1 MRILI
6 IEDEV
11 TTADYLRKGLIG
23 QGFIVDVAHDGE
35 EGLFLATQHSFD
47 LIVLDVMLPLRDGF
61 SVLQGL
67 RAVNP
72 DIYVI
77 LLTARDAVA
86 DRVRGFELGADD
98 YMPKP
103 FSFAELLARI
113 RSALRRSQPSQ
124 REALA
129 VADLSVDLLRRRA
142 ERGGT
147 RLDLS
152 PKEFSLLVLLLQR
165 AGEVLSRTLI
175 AEHVWDIHF
184 DSDTNVVDV
193 AIRRLRQKVD
203 DPFDRKL
210 IHTVRG
216 MGYLLEE
223 R

>member
-11 TTADYLRKGLIG
+11 ATADYLRKGLIG
-23 QGFIVDVAHDGE
+23 QGFVVDVAYDGE
-35 EGLFLATQHSFD
+35 EGLHLATEHPFD
-47 LIVLDVMLPLRDGF
+47 LIVLDVMLPIRDGF

-72 DIYVI
+72 NTYVI

-113 RSALRRSQPSQ
+113 RSALRRSQPTQ
-124 REALA
+124 RESLA
-129 VADLSVDLLRRRA
+129 VADLTIDLLRRRA
-142 ERGGT
+142 ERGGV

-152 PKEFSLLVLLLQR
+152 PKEFSLLVLLMQR
-165 AGEVLSRTLI
+165 TGEVLSRTLI
-175 AEHVWDIHF
+175 AENVWDIHF